1 MAIRLLLDTDVV
13 IDYLRDQADA
23 VEYLENRP
31 EELLI
36 SSIAVAELYSGVRD
50 ESEREALE
58 TFLKAFE
65 IVPVDR
71 EIAIKGGTYRRDY
84 VKSHNT
90 GLADALIVG
99 DIEPK
104 TLPHVKGDHYTLSGH
119 SSTAYKFQSVVHW
132 RLLLVRCLRICHD

>member
-1 MAIRLLLDTDVV
+1 MDIRLLLDTDVV

-23 VEYLENRP
+23 VQYLENRP
-31 EELLI
+31 EELFI

-58 TFLKAFE
+58 IFLKAFE

-84 VKSHNT
+84 MKSHNT
-90 GLADALIVG
+90 GLADALIAATADVHQA
-99 DIEPK
+99 K
-104 TLPHVKGDHYTLSGH
+104 LVTLNRRHFPMLKEIITPYQ
-119 SSTAYKFQSVVHW
+119 K
-132 RLLLVRCLRICHD
+132 R

>member
-1 MAIRLLLDTDVV
+1 MALRLLFDTDVV

-23 VEYLENRP
+23 VQYLENRP

-90 GLADALIVG
+90 GLADALIAATADVCQAKTG
-99 DIEPK
+99 DVEPK
-104 TLPHVKGDHYTLSGH
+104 TLPHVKGDHHTLSEKVDH
-119 SSTAYKFQSVVHW
+119 
-132 RLLLVRCLRICHD
+132 CENMD

>member
-23 VEYLENRP
+23 VHYLENRS

-36 SSIAVAELYSGVRD
+36 SSVAVAELYSGIRD
-50 ESEREALE
+50 EAEREALE

-71 EIAIKGGTYRRDY
+71 ETAIQGGTYRRDY
-84 VKSHNT
+84 MKSHNT
-90 GLADALIVG
+90 GLADALIAATA
-99 DIEPK
+99 DICQARLV
-104 TLPHVKGDHYTLSGH
+104 TLNRKHLPMLQEIITPYQK
-119 SSTAYKFQSVVHW
+119 K
-132 RLLLVRCLRICHD
+132 

>member
-1 MAIRLLLDTDVV
+1 MAIRLLFDTDVV

-23 VEYLENRP
+23 VQYLENRP
-31 EELLI
+31 EEWLI

-58 TFLKAFE
+58 VFLKAFE

-84 VKSHNT
+84 MKSHNT
-90 GLADALIVG
+90 GLADALIAATADVRQA
-99 DIEPK
+99 K
-104 TLPHVKGDHYTLSGH
+104 LVTLNRRHFPMLKEIITPYR
-119 SSTAYKFQSVVHW
+119 KK
-132 RLLLVRCLRICHD
+132 